1 MRQTIK
7 NFFQMALIF
16 KVWSGG
22 SKVSVDGIIKMA
34 AATAISSRSRG
45 KRNVS
50 TELRR
55 DK

>member
-1 MRQTIK
+1 MQQTME
-7 NFFQMALIF
+7 NCFQMVLIV

-50 TELRR
+50 IELRR